1 MDALDIEAIT
11 TLREIMDDEFDDL
24 IDIYIRDADER
35 VLAIRALYESHDA
48 ASLRMT
54 THSFKGASSNVCA
67 LGLAKIAQSIENAAH
82 SGQLD
87 GLDASIELLETTYQ
101 EVRHDLLALHS

>member
-35 VLAIRALYESHDA
+35 IVAIRTLFDSQDA
-48 ASLRMT
+48 ATLRMT

-67 LGLAKIAQSIENAAH
+67 LGLAEIAQTIENAAH
-82 SGQLD
+82 SGELK
-87 GLDASIELLETTYQ
+87 GLQASIELLETTYQ
-101 EVRHDLLALHS
+101 QVRHDLLALHS

>member
-1 MDALDIEAIT
+1 MDALDIEAIK
-11 TLREIMDDEFDDL
+11 TLQDIMEDEFDDL

-35 VLAIRALYESHDA
+35 IMAIRALYESQDA
-48 ASLRMT
+48 VALRMA

-67 LGLAKIAQSIENAAH
+67 LGLATIAQIIENAAH
-82 SGQLD
+82 TGQLE
-87 GLDASIELLETTYQ
+87 GLQASIELLENTYK